1 MCLYNIQNTNII
13 CLYDLTHLKDLW
25 LILTLIIFIRWN
37 LEWINLLVCHET
49 SAYTTSFPTRFVP
62 VPSGTIA
69 LQGSRASRGE
79 ATFIDVSSWL
89 AEIFKNCSHLFSTL
103 NETPLPER
111 QVHFPSPDWWH
122 HLKMRQ
128 ESDLGSSPVPS
139 SEKNP
144 VPWWSG
150 KSIPT
155 KTKGSLPFKIVR
167 LIHVTESHLQ
177 QFLGRPVSKAD
188 ASHR

>member
-25 LILTLIIFIRWN
+25 LILTLIFIRWN

-49 SAYTTSFPTRFVP
+49 SAYTTRFRCTLSNTWNVP

-79 ATFIDVSSWL
+79 SCGWNLQKLDISSVHWM
-89 AEIFKNCSHLFSTL
+89 K
-103 NETPLPER
+103 PPRKR
-111 QVHFPSPDWWH
+111 QVILFPR
-122 HLKMRQ
+122 LM
-128 ESDLGSSPVPS
+128 VAS
-139 SEKNP
+139 SEDEARVWPWVFTTSEHRKNP

-150 KSIPT
+150 KSLP
-155 KTKGSLPFKIVR
+155 KKNKGALPFKIVR

-177 QFLGRPVSKAD
+177 FLGRPASKAD

>member
-25 LILTLIIFIRWN
+25 LILTLILIRWN

-49 SAYTTSFPTRFVP
+49 SAYTTRFRCTLSNTWNVP

-79 ATFIDVSSWL
+79 SCGWNLQKLDISSVHWMKPPRKDKWSFSL
-89 AEIFKNCSHLFSTL
+89 AW
-103 NETPLPER
+103 
-111 QVHFPSPDWWH
+111 WWH

-128 ESDLGSSPVPS
+128 ESDLGSSPLPS
-139 SEKNP
+139 TEKILCLGEVVNP
-144 VPWWSG
+144 YQ
-150 KSIPT
+150 K
-155 KTKGSLPFKIVR
+155 KTKGLY
-167 LIHVTESHLQ
+167 L
-177 QFLGRPVSKAD
+177 SK
-188 ASHR
+188 